1 MCIGSLS
8 RPIILTHTKTQ
19 PRTDFHLLALACWS
33 CLTWLHQI
41 LKYCENTNRLSQ
53 RNMGIKEYR
62 QKMELYMTRAGIRE
76 DETVTVVRFMSD
88 LSLEIR

>member
-1 MCIGSLS
+1 
-8 RPIILTHTKTQ
+8 
-19 PRTDFHLLALACWS
+19 
-33 CLTWLHQI
+33 
-41 LKYCENTNRLSQ
+41 
-53 RNMGIKEYR
+53 MGIKEYR